1 MFSLRNEK
9 SKWLRKEVEIM
20 KISFGRLAVDP
31 VISQLHTP
39 VCTQTNFH
47 TSKLSLTHTHSI
59 ITNAFC
65 GNPPLHQPV
74 LTQTPCPRNYG
85 LPFYTKQPVTQTI
98 FLFLAPFCRMTVR
111 WQGVPVSHSQF
122 PLTKCRATSIS
133 PQGRRRRGGA
143 GDGGMGAGGA
153 IGNARAGC

>member
-98 FLFLAPFCRMTVR
+98 FFIPRTFLPHDSQMAGRS
-111 WQGVPVSHSQF
+111 GVTLPVSADQVPGHFDF
-122 PLTKCRATSIS
+122 PSRS
-133 PQGRRRRGGA
+133 
-143 GDGGMGAGGA
+143 
-153 IGNARAGC
+153 